1 MKKERKSTVKTAP
14 QKKVDLL
21 FAEYAASHQHP
32 SNQLINWV
40 CIPIILFSILGLLWS
55 IPFPHLGFLGRYNGF
70 VNWASFFIAIS
81 GYYYYRLSPV
91 LTYML
96 ILLVFAL
103 SLVVVQF
110 EKWEAAGGP
119 AVWLVCVVT
128 LLLASIGL
136 FIGQKIEGKAGSF
149 QYNVKL
155 MLISPIWMLKLILL
169 KIGLKSH

>member
-1 MKKERKSTVKTAP
+1 MKKERKSAVKTAP

-40 CIPIILFSILGLLWS
+40 CIPMILFSVLGLLWS
-55 IPFPHLGFLGRYNGF
+55 IPFPHLNFLGRYNGF

-91 LTYML
+91 LSYMM

-103 SLVVVQF
+103 SLLVVQL

-119 AVWLVCVVT
+119 AVWLVCVIT
-128 LLLASIGL
+128 LLFAIGAL
-136 FIGQKIEGKAGSF
+136 FIGQKIEGKESSF
-149 QYNVKL
+149 KTNVKSV
-155 MLISPIWMLKLILL
+155 LIGPIWLLKLILL

>member
-1 MKKERKSTVKTAP
+1 MKKERKSAVKTAP

-40 CIPIILFSILGLLWS
+40 CIPMILFSVLGLLWS
-55 IPFPHLGFLGRYNGF
+55 IPFPHLNFLGRYNGF

-91 LTYML
+91 LSYMM

-103 SLVVVQF
+103 SLLVVQL
-110 EKWEAAGGP
+110 EKWEVAGGP
-119 AVWLVCVVT
+119 AVWLFCVIT
-128 LLLASIGL
+128 LLFAIGAL
-136 FIGQKIEGKAGSF
+136 FIGQKIEGKESSF
-149 QYNVKL
+149 KTNVKSV
-155 MLISPIWMLKLILL
+155 LIGPIWLLKLILL

>member
-1 MKKERKSTVKTAP
+1 MKKERKSAVKTAP

-55 IPFPHLGFLGRYNGF
+55 IPFPHLGFLGTYNGF

-91 LTYML
+91 LSYMM

-103 SLVVVQF
+103 SLLVVQL

-119 AVWLVCVVT
+119 AVWLVCLLT
-128 LLLASIGL
+128 LVLASIGL
-136 FIGQKIEGKAGSF
+136 FIGKKIEGRKDSLR
-149 QYNVKL
+149 QNVKF
-155 MLISPIWMLKLILL
+155 MLISPIWLLKLFLL
-169 KIGLKSH
+169 KIGVKSH

>member
-40 CIPIILFSILGLLWS
+40 CIPMMLFSILGLLWS
-55 IPFPHLGFLGRYNGF
+55 VPFPHLGFLGRYNGF

-91 LTYML
+91 LSYMM

-103 SLVVVQF
+103 SLLVVQF
-110 EKWEAAGGP
+110 EKWEAVGGP
-119 AVWLVCVVT
+119 ALWLVCMAT
-128 LLLASIGL
+128 LILASVGL
-136 FIGQKIEGKAGSF
+136 FIGQKIEGKTKSF
-149 QYNVKL
+149 QQNVKF
-155 MLISPIWMLKLILL
+155 MLTSPIWMLKLILL